1 VFEQAARFAIGESVL
16 FSRIP
21 DYSKDFVLIVTRK
34 NRSET
39 AVFDGR
45 PDASYRAAKVPRRM
59 MKEIIA
65 AVNTNVDKFMSEHH
79 THGPLIGSDEN
90 HFLLYRR
97 NVLQYVDENIRWNV
111 DVAPYK
117 IGKII
122 TDTYLRTAFVDYGVF
137 CTLDALYQALVGS
150 FVPFKCAFC
159 DTQEKMPR
167 CGRCRQVRYCSREC
181 QTLDWP
187 QHKTSCKMHAELASN
202 VADVIDGAEEGN
214 FAMVVNRD
222 AIRALS
228 GFFEYLKL

>member
-1 VFEQAARFAIGESVL
+1 MMNCSATSIVAAMKVMPTSMGINAKQDNVFEQAARFAIGESVL

-137 CTLDALYQALVGS
+137 CTLDTLYQALVGS
-150 FVPFKCAFC
+150 FVPVKCAAC
-159 DTQEKMPR
+159 DTQALQEKMPR
-167 CGRCRQVRYCSREC
+167 CGRCRQVRYCSR
-181 QTLDWP
+181 
-187 QHKTSCKMHAELASN
+187 KIAEYEN
-202 VADVIDGAEEGN
+202 EFD
-214 FAMVVNRD
+214 
-222 AIRALS
+222 IRRTQYVKS
-228 GFFEYLKL
+228 DRNE